1 MYLFIYLFIYFF
13 GELYCGTHKFKANMS
28 FNQTHYIRAYSFL
41 YARFFKWVPFYG
53 GNPPSLSVREFC
65 VVI

>member
-13 GELYCGTHKFKANMS
+13 GELYCGTHKFKTNMS

-41 YARFFKWVPFYG
+41 YARFFKRVPFYG